1 MVTRFEI
8 RDLNLDLRS
17 IRHARMQAV
26 AQQQPN
32 SSPQG
37 LLGMGGAAANAARG
51 SGRSAGRAAARVA
64 AQRPLAAKWPE
75 RPKAAKWPCGRR
87 PRGEAVERPEA
98 VGGGHYRRPAAAKVW
113 LWAAAVSAAAAAI
126 SGHSRFSSLALVLLV
141 SLALREGP
149 SQGDVLPFS
158 IVRAPP
164 PHAFASID
172 AFRSCAVHICTLCLF
187 HRRRWWWLWGLQ
199 GAPRGGAAAPSRS
212 TSIISLLGTPVGR

>member
-64 AQRPLAAKWPE
+64 AQRPLAAKRPE

-141 SLALREGP
+141 SLALWEGP

-164 PHAFASID
+164 TPCLCVDRCFPFLCSAYLHSLFVPQEALVV
-172 AFRSCAVHICTLCLF
+172 AV
-187 HRRRWWWLWGLQ
+187 
-199 GAPRGGAAAPSRS
+199 GAAGSATRRGSSAIKANVSRQ
-212 TSIISLLGTPVGR
+212 